1 MKMHPDVMSANEIK
15 SNFSMQVH
23 INEKKEGHFVL
34 EPVGSINA
42 ITSKSLQ
49 RMVERIC
56 ASNPNVI
63 MFDLK
68 RVDFINS
75 KGLRVIL
82 KVYRVINAQGGRV
95 VLMNFQPHIKK
106 VFEIINALPE
116 QRIFASWREFDNY
129 LETVQSSYADIN
141 WLEKSEIET
150 DNCIICAEINA
161 NQDNT
166 DGHHILIP
174 QDDCISCDRKNNFMV

>member
-1 MKMHPDVMSANEIK
+1 MKMHTDLISANEVN
-15 SNFSMQVH
+15 SNFSLQVQ
-23 INEKKEGHFVL
+23 INENKEGHFVL

-42 ITSKSLQ
+42 ITAKSLQ

-56 ASNPNVI
+56 ASKPNVI

-82 KVYRVINAQGGRV
+82 NVYRVINAQGGRV

-106 VFEIINALPE
+106 VFEIINALPA
-116 QRIFASWREFDNY
+116 QRIFASWREFDHY
-129 LETVQSSYADIN
+129 LETVQSSYADFN

-161 NQDNT
+161 NQGNKMNSQ
-166 DGHHILIP
+166 IY
-174 QDDCISCDRKNNFMV
+174 F

>member
-1 MKMHPDVMSANEIK
+1 MKMHPDVMSANEVN
-15 SNFSMQVH
+15 SNLSLQVH

-63 MFDLK
+63 IFDLK

-82 KVYRVINAQGGRV
+82 SVYRAINAQGGRV

-129 LETVQSSYADIN
+129 LETVQSSYADFN

-161 NQDNT
+161 NQDNAV
-166 DGHHILIP
+166 GHHILIP
-174 QDDCISCDRKNNFMV
+174 QDDCISCYRHIS

>member
-1 MKMHPDVMSANEIK
+1 MKMHLGVMTDREVNR
-15 SNFSMQVH
+15 NFSLQVYSR
-23 INEKKEGHFVL
+23 EKREGLFVL
-34 EPVGSINA
+34 KPVGSINT
-42 ITSKSLQ
+42 ITSQSLQ
-49 RMVERIC
+49 EIVERIC
-56 ASNPNVI
+56 TAKPNI
-63 MFDLK
+63 LMFDLK

-95 VLMNFQPHIKK
+95 VLMNFQPHIRE

-129 LETVQSSYADIN
+129 LETMQDNHAEYS
-141 WLEKSEIET
+141 WLEKAEIET

-161 NQDNT
+161 NQRNAMYSRM
-166 DGHHILIP
+166 P
-174 QDDCISCDRKNNFMV
+174 F